1 MGLTSV
7 FGDHACAIDVHCIH
21 LILYIVRL
29 DNLLAHFLHTF
40 RFQNLDA
47 KVPGPR
53 LHATVYKNGH
63 TACMLTEVTAWYSLR
78 CT

>member
-7 FGDHACAIDVHCIH
+7 FGGHACAIDVHCIH

-40 RFQNLDA
+40 RFQNL
-47 KVPGPR
+47 
-53 LHATVYKNGH
+53 N
-63 TACMLTEVTAWYSLR
+63 ACMGLINFYIWRPCMCNRRALHTPYTLYCKVR
-78 CT
+78 